1 MITATTTAPADRPSK
16 GEVTRRAILAAA
28 IDRFGRDGFRTTSV
42 ADIARDAG
50 VSGTAAYAYF
60 ANKEALFLAAVDH
73 DTAEVIREGI
83 GSIFDVVGS
92 DGTGAVN
99 RDAVDGIG
107 TNGAAGGDGG
117 VDGVVADPSW
127 RQSLVFTLVDALDD
141 HPLARRLLGGLEPEA
156 SARVIDIP
164 ALNDLRRVCAEQL
177 RHEQKAGLVRTDI
190 DPEMLGRGIVTIL
203 LSLLMSVT
211 QLGLDATVGYAAD
224 VTAVFDAA
232 LDPPIT

>member
-1 MITATTTAPADRPSK
+1 MAIATTTEPTDRLSK
-16 GEVTRRAILAAA
+16 GEITRGAILDAA

-83 GSIFDVVGS
+83 GSVFDVVGG
-92 DGTGAVN
+92 DGAGAGEN
-99 RDAVDGIG
+99 SAVDSE
-107 TNGAAGGDGG
+107 TDA
-117 VDGVVADPSW
+117 VVADPSW

-141 HPLARRLLGGLEPEA
+141 HPLARRLLGGLEPEV

-232 LDPPIT
+232 LDPPIG